1 MRTCEKCGRP
11 IADSAAACP
20 YCGYSQTEE
29 VPNALQPGWEIAGR
43 YRIESVIGI
52 GGFGITYRAYDK
64 KLACTIALKEY
75 FPSGITNRIPGSK
88 EVILYAGKRTEEF
101 RQGYARFLNEAQNMM
116 QFHSVPNIVQVRE
129 YFEENGTAYIV
140 MEYLR
145 GHPLEWERTVA
156 IGAVVCDALAALHR
170 KGIVHRDVSPDNIF
184 LCDDGKIK
192 LIDFGAARVSVQQTP
207 LTVVFKDC
215 FTPPEQYS
223 RSAHQG
229 PQTDIYALGATLYTA
244 MLGKKPESALN
255 RWPTD
260 HLKAPHALKPEIPE
274 PVSNAVM
281 QALALEPEL
290 RFSRAEEFSRALL
303 QYQQTKSL
311 EKTRKEK
318 QRRKWISLLSVFL
331 VLAIVGGTVGYLW
344 LSRAAKATLP
354 DATVD
359 IWFTADPLRA
369 SGQNKIAALNAAADA
384 FRTLYPNVE
393 LRLQSIAPEQYEQ
406 QLKQAEQD
414 GTLPVLFERTAQNA
428 ELACNAKAIRQ
439 LNRQISSEE
448 FRLAAPV
455 SGEYAALGY
464 GLPVLYASNACAEG
478 IGFDFRQATG
488 ATLTSLASLDL
499 KAGMKASFL
508 PAYEVLFQSS
518 IPETDNMKV
527 SADTLDAFLSGEQ
540 GLYYGD
546 TADAA
551 DVQAQMTGR
560 YRLYAVQSPESA
572 CMLQNV
578 WSITQKASKKETAC
592 AVRFLSYLLSEDG
605 QRCLYLENHYPCVP
619 ISSAVYEEYRDI
631 AGELA
636 DILAETQPRSCGI
649 A

>member
-1 MRTCEKCGRP
+1 MIPILSVRGLTKVFEIPKREPITAVSNVTFDLAAGTALGVVGDSGCGKSTLVRLIMRLMPSTAGTILLKGHDITHLNERALREVYRTMQMVFQQP
-11 IADSAAACP
+11 AASFDP
-20 YCGYSQTEE
+20 RRTLGD
-29 VPNALQPGWEIAGR
+29 
-43 YRIESVIGI
+43 GI
-52 GGFGITYRAYDK
+52 GEPLRNQG
-64 KLACTIALKEY
+64 CT
-75 FPSGITNRIPGSK
+75 RH
-88 EVILYAGKRTEEF
+88 
-101 RQGYARFLNEAQNMM
+101 EADRCAAQLLE
-116 QFHSVPNIVQVRE
+116 RC
-129 YFEENGTAYIV
+129 GLTA
-140 MEYLR
+140 
-145 GHPLEWERTVA
+145 
-156 IGAVVCDALAALHR
+156 DLAARYPHE
-170 KGIVHRDVSPDNIF
+170 VSGGQ
-184 LCDDGKIK
+184 CQR
-192 LIDFGAARVSVQQTP
+192 AAIAR
-207 LTVVFKDC
+207 
-215 FTPPEQYS
+215 
-223 RSAHQG
+223 
-229 PQTDIYALGATLYTA
+229 
-244 MLGKKPESALN
+244 
-255 RWPTD
+255 
-260 HLKAPHALKPEIPE
+260 
-274 PVSNAVM
+274 
-281 QALALEPEL
+281 ALALEPEL

-428 ELACNAKAIRQ
+428 ELARNAKAIRQ

>member
-1 MRTCEKCGRP
+1 M
-11 IADSAAACP
+11 
-20 YCGYSQTEE
+20 
-29 VPNALQPGWEIAGR
+29 
-43 YRIESVIGI
+43 
-52 GGFGITYRAYDK
+52 
-64 KLACTIALKEY
+64 
-75 FPSGITNRIPGSK
+75 
-88 EVILYAGKRTEEF
+88 
-101 RQGYARFLNEAQNMM
+101 
-116 QFHSVPNIVQVRE
+116 
-129 YFEENGTAYIV
+129 
-140 MEYLR
+140 
-145 GHPLEWERTVA
+145 
-156 IGAVVCDALAALHR
+156 
-170 KGIVHRDVSPDNIF
+170 
-184 LCDDGKIK
+184 
-192 LIDFGAARVSVQQTP
+192 
-207 LTVVFKDC
+207 
-215 FTPPEQYS
+215 
-223 RSAHQG
+223 
-229 PQTDIYALGATLYTA
+229 
-244 MLGKKPESALN
+244 
-255 RWPTD
+255 
-260 HLKAPHALKPEIPE
+260 
-274 PVSNAVM
+274 
-281 QALALEPEL
+281 
-290 RFSRAEEFSRALL
+290 
-303 QYQQTKSL
+303 
-311 EKTRKEK
+311 
-318 QRRKWISLLSVFL
+318 
-331 VLAIVGGTVGYLW
+331 
-344 LSRAAKATLP
+344 
-354 DATVD
+354 
-359 IWFTADPLRA
+359 
-369 SGQNKIAALNAAADA
+369 
-384 FRTLYPNVE
+384 
-393 LRLQSIAPEQYEQ
+393 
-406 QLKQAEQD
+406 
-414 GTLPVLFERTAQNA
+414 PVLFERTAQNA

-464 GLPVLYASNACAEG
+464 GLPVLYASNACVEG

>member
-1 MRTCEKCGRP
+1 
-11 IADSAAACP
+11 
-20 YCGYSQTEE
+20 
-29 VPNALQPGWEIAGR
+29 
-43 YRIESVIGI
+43 
-52 GGFGITYRAYDK
+52 
-64 KLACTIALKEY
+64 
-75 FPSGITNRIPGSK
+75 
-88 EVILYAGKRTEEF
+88 
-101 RQGYARFLNEAQNMM
+101 M
-116 QFHSVPNIVQVRE
+116 QFQSVPNIVQVRE

-140 MEYLR
+140 MEYLC
-145 GHPLEWERTVA
+145 GHTLKTEIERAPLAWERAVT
-156 IGAVVCDALAALHR
+156 IGAVVCGALSALHR
-170 KGIVHRDVSPDNIF
+170 KGLVHRDVSPDNIF
-184 LCDDGKIK
+184 LCDDGKVK
-192 LIDFGAARVSVQQTP
+192 LIDFGAARASMQQTP

-260 HLKAPHALKPEIPE
+260 HLKALHTLKPEIPE

-290 RFSRAEEFSRALL
+290 RFSSAEEFSRALL

-311 EKTRKEK
+311 EKTRQAK
-318 QRRKWISLLSVFL
+318 QRRKWLSLLSVFL
-331 VLAIVGGTVGYLW
+331 ALAIVGGTVGYLW
-344 LSRAAKATLP
+344 LSRKAQETLP
-354 DATVD
+354 DATLD

-369 SGQNKIAALNAAADA
+369 SGQNKIAALNAAASA
-384 FRTLYPNVE
+384 FQTLYPNVE

-406 QLKQAEQD
+406 RLKQAQQD
-414 GTLPVLFERTAQNA
+414 GSLPVLFERTAQSTDI
-428 ELACNAKAIRQ
+428 ACNAKALRQ
-439 LNRQISSEE
+439 LNRQYDSSEL
-448 FRLAAPV
+448 RLDAPV
-455 SGEYAALGY
+455 SGDYAALGL

-478 IGFDFRQATG
+478 IGFDFRQASS
-488 ATLTSLASLDL
+488 ATLASLAGLAL
-499 KAGMKASFL
+499 KAGMDASFL

-518 IPETDNMKV
+518 VPETDSMTV
-527 SADTLDAFLSGEQ
+527 SASALDAFVSGEQ
-540 GLYYGD
+540 GLYYGS

-551 DVQAQMTGR
+551 DVQTQLAGR
-560 YRLYAVQSPESA
+560 YQLYAVQSPESA

-578 WSITQKASKKETAC
+578 WSVTQQSAKKETTC

-605 QRCLYLENHYPCVP
+605 QRCLYLENQYPCVP
-619 ISSAVYEEYRDI
+619 VSSTVYEQYRNI

-636 DILAETQPRSCGI
+636 DVLSEAKPRPCGI

>member
-1 MRTCEKCGRP
+1 MAENT
-11 IADSAAACP
+11 
-20 YCGYSQTEE
+20 
-29 VPNALQPGWEIAGR
+29 
-43 YRIESVIGI
+43 YRIGAFMAASASAN
-52 GGFGITYRAYDK
+52 TAW
-64 KLACTIALKEY
+64 
-75 FPSGITNRIPGSK
+75 
-88 EVILYAGKRTEEF
+88 
-101 RQGYARFLNEAQNMM
+101 RFQ
-116 QFHSVPNIVQVRE
+116 
-129 YFEENGTAYIV
+129 
-140 MEYLR
+140 
-145 GHPLEWERTVA
+145 
-156 IGAVVCDALAALHR
+156 
-170 KGIVHRDVSPDNIF
+170 
-184 LCDDGKIK
+184 
-192 LIDFGAARVSVQQTP
+192 
-207 LTVVFKDC
+207 
-215 FTPPEQYS
+215 
-223 RSAHQG
+223 
-229 PQTDIYALGATLYTA
+229 
-244 MLGKKPESALN
+244 
-255 RWPTD
+255 
-260 HLKAPHALKPEIPE
+260 
-274 PVSNAVM
+274 
-281 QALALEPEL
+281 
-290 RFSRAEEFSRALL
+290 
-303 QYQQTKSL
+303 
-311 EKTRKEK
+311 
-318 QRRKWISLLSVFL
+318 
-331 VLAIVGGTVGYLW
+331 